1 MKRTLL
7 RTALTASAFVML
19 TASALADAACRP
31 NTCYKQLNQCRASG
45 TPYIICYGAY
55 EDCLLRNGC
64 QIP

>member
-1 MKRTLL
+1 MKRKSFRTVLAA
-7 RTALTASAFVML
+7 TALVLLTSSAH
-19 TASALADAACRP
+19 ADAACRK
-31 NTCYKQLNQCRASG
+31 NTCYQQLNQCRATG